1 MQTPAEVIQSSVVD
15 VSGSVRRWWTRRRR
29 AFAWLFLVL
38 AGCTAG
44 FALVYWFTVRT
55 VPGRVLDDSAL
66 RGADLGSSRA
76 SDNVEA
82 VLDVITV
89 TSMVAAVALVS
100 VIALLR
106 MRRNLGVAAVG
117 VLVMSSVVSRILKAY
132 LLPRPDLGLDEVTP
146 ATLNSLPSGHA
157 TAAFS
162 IGVAL
167 LFVVPAALRR
177 ATAAVALAFSSA
189 VAIATMSAAW
199 HRAGDSL
206 ASFLLVTGCAAFIAV
221 LVLLA
226 DGPAD
231 DADPMVSAP
240 RPQTGRWA
248 GLLLAGMLLLAGVL
262 VWLLM
267 ASTSLRDSALGA
279 PMAFFAAG
287 LLIVASAA
295 ACTRIV
301 LGIVER
307 ISPTSTALQPPAAQP
322 EERPSAPTE

>member
-1 MQTPAEVIQSSVVD
+1 MHTPAEVIQSSVVD
-15 VSGSVRRWWTRRRR
+15 ITGSVRQWWTRRRR
-29 AFAWLFLVL
+29 AFAWLLLVL
-38 AGCTAG
+38 FGCAAG

-55 VPGRVLDDSAL
+55 VPGRLLDDSAL

-117 VLVMSSVVSRILKAY
+117 LLVMTSLVSRILKAY
-132 LLPRPDLGLDEVTP
+132 LIPRPDLGLDEATP

-177 ATAAVALAFSSA
+177 ATAAVAIVFSSTA
-189 VAIATMSAAW
+189 AIATMSAGW
-199 HRAGDSL
+199 HRAGDTL

-221 LVLLA
+221 LVLLVG
-226 DGPAD
+226 GPAD
-231 DADPMVSAP
+231 DADPEVPAP
-240 RPQTGRWA
+240 RPQTSRRA

-262 VWLLM
+262 ILLVV
-267 ASTSLRDSALGA
+267 ASPRLRDSVLGA
-279 PMAFFAAG
+279 PMAFVAAG
-287 LLIVASAA
+287 LLIVASAI

-307 ISPTSTALQPPAAQP
+307 ISPTSTALQPSSPQP
-322 EERPSAPTE
+322 EEGPSAAPD